1 MQSGKNTFFEN
12 SILIVIVLVLIQ
24 TLLEDVAV
32 LASWPVE
39 SRRVLAILGFI
50 FDIIFTLEFF
60 SRSFFA
66 ISQNRF
72 GHYVLEGRGWI
83 DFMVSVPLLLFSS
96 GPEFFAIVTG
106 GFAVSFGG
114 ILQVLKV
121 VKSIRIARILRLL
134 RVLKIFRRIKNTETV
149 MTQRHIARITTTV
162 IATIVL
168 ALLLFTVVDNFLNI
182 NDVYA
187 VYEESIQGLTQYISA
202 NSGFLTSDT
211 QLQEAYFA
219 SIPIILMVKYDGMT
233 LYTRYTNAE
242 YARQWSINDYVYVQ
256 KDALELYIN
265 IWYLNV
271 SEAKSNLYFFLM
283 IFSVILVIMFVYS
296 PHFALTISDP
306 IHVMRR
312 GFDETSYNLQVR
324 IPDQF
329 KDDEVYL
336 LSESFNRDYLPMKD
350 REGQKNQES
359 VLTLSA
365 VNLADLG
372 APSANGENGAANDD
386 H

>member
-1 MQSGKNTFFEN
+1 MQSGKNKFLEN
-12 SILIVIVLVLIQ
+12 LILIIIVLVLIQ
-24 TLLEDVAV
+24 TLLEYIAV
-32 LASWPVE
+32 LAAWPVE
-39 SRRVLAILGFI
+39 YRHALAILGFI
-50 FDIIFTLEFF
+50 FDILFTLEFF

-72 GHYVLEGRGWI
+72 GHYILEGRGWI

-106 GFAVSFGG
+106 GVSFGG
-114 ILQVLKV
+114 VLQVLKV
-121 VKSIRIARILRLL
+121 VKAIRIARVLRLL
-134 RVLKIFRRIKNTETV
+134 RVLKIFRSIKTTETV

-168 ALLLFTVVDNFLNI
+168 ALFLFTVVDTFLNI

-187 VYEESIQGLTQYISA
+187 AYEESIQGLTQYISDH
-202 NSGFLTSDT
+202 SGFLTSDT

-219 SIPIILMVKYDGMT
+219 SIPIILMVKHEGRT

-265 IWYLNV
+265 IWHLNV

-283 IFSVILVIMFVYS
+283 IFSVFLVIMFVYS

-312 GFDETSYNLQVR
+312 GFDE
-324 IPDQF
+324 
-329 KDDEVYL
+329 
-336 LSESFNRDYLPMKD
+336 
-350 REGQKNQES
+350 
-359 VLTLSA
+359 
-365 VNLADLG
+365 
-372 APSANGENGAANDD
+372 